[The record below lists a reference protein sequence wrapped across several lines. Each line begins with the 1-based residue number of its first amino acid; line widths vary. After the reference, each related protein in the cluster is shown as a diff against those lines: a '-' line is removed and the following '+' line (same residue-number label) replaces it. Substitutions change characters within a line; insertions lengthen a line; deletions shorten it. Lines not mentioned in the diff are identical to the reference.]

1 MGRNKDQ
8 TASGNYAGFTR
19 PFISYSRGDGNTPE
33 ILSPLTLRGF
43 NWLSNWL
50 WWIRPY
56 LWGTYHLW
64 ISNCFIDWFNEVNN
78 RLCCLLCL
86 WLYYYYWHRV
96 LYICLSSLCYWCLW
110 VLIPK
115 VIIWTESGSRSR
127 SGSLPRSLN
136 YESSA
141 RCTITKC
148 ICPSFWCFNRI
159 NRVVYRCTKSRRGRW
174 SVNLIDRI
182 KCFIYRKICL
192 CGIFKLVVLLKQGMN
207 QPRRLLGLHLG
218 MDMDPSLD
226 LLTQQSRQAKQ
237 LLGQDQGKLLSLL
250 LVVLLR

>member
-1 MGRNKDQ
+1 M
-8 TASGNYAGFTR
+8 
-19 PFISYSRGDGNTPE
+19 
-33 ILSPLTLRGF
+33 
-43 NWLSNWL
+43 
-50 WWIRPY
+50 
-56 LWGTYHLW
+56 
-64 ISNCFIDWFNEVNN
+64 
-78 RLCCLLCL
+78 
-86 WLYYYYWHRV
+86 
-96 LYICLSSLCYWCLW
+96 
-110 VLIPK
+110 IPK